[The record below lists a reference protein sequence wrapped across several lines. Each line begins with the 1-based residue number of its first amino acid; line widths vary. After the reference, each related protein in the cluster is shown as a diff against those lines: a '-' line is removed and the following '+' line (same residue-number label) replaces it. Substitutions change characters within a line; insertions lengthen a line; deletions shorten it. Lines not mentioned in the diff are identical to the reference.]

1 MTLNELIES
10 DSRLKNWKI
19 ISEDGIPGFF
29 IPQAGHRGQ
38 FVSVAEFR
46 DESQPIVRLTTRIGP
61 ADRLEPNPPSS
72 APELNLRL
80 AHGFLALGGEIW
92 S

>member
-46 DESQPIVRLTTRIGP
+46 DESQPIVRSTTRIGP
-61 ADRLEPNPPSS
+61 ADRLGSTRLHS
-72 APELNLRL
+72 ALELNLRL
-80 AHGFLALGGEIW
+80 AHGCLALGGGIW